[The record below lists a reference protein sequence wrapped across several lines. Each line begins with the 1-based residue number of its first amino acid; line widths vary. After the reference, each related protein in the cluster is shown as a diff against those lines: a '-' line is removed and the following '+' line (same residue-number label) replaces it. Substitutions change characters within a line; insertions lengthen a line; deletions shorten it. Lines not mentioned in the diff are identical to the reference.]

1 MAKPPVSEEV
11 LKAQFGPTL
20 NYVPAGGWKN
30 ESVHPAEKLV
40 KTHCCFCG
48 QQCGIQLKVREN
60 KIIGF
65 EPWEDFP
72 FNRGMLCPKG
82 VKRYLQSG
90 HPDRLLHPLMRGE
103 TGFQAAAWDT
113 ALDFTAQRL
122 REIQEKYGKDGVAV
136 YGGASL
142 STEKSYLL
150 GKFARV
156 ALGTRHIDYNGRL
169 CMVSAGTAYK
179 LAFGV
184 DRSTIP
190 WSDIPKAEVVFVI
203 GANIGD
209 CAPITTDY
217 IWRARD
223 NGARLVVADPRL
235 TPITRNADL
244 YLPLR
249 PGTDLVL
256 LMSLLHV
263 ILREELEDKEFI
275 ARYTSGFAEVA
286 ESVKPYDPRTAA
298 EQTGVPPEAI
308 EKAARWI
315 GKSRQVV
322 FLHARGL
329 EHQSKGVENC
339 LAVINLALATGNL
352 GHEGSGPTMIT
363 GQGNGQGGRE
373 HGQKCDQL
381 PGQRSLTDPAAREH
395 VARVWGISPDELP
408 QPGYTAEEIMESIH
422 RGEIKALLSICFNP
436 LVSLPD
442 ANFTR
447 EALSRLEFFGVIDFF
462 LSETAHY
469 ADVVLAGSL
478 QEEEDGLGC
487 SAEGRV
493 IHWQKSIDPPGDAR
507 RDSAI
512 IVDLAHRLGRG
523 QYFPFTTPAEIL
535 TELREASRGGV
546 ADYYGITYEKVD
558 KLKGVFWPCPAPEH
572 PGTPR
577 LFEDMKFHTSDQ
589 RAHFEVTKWRPSGD
603 PVDEQ
608 YPIYLTT
615 GRVVSQYL
623 SGTQTRRIGA
633 LIDQYPGPRV
643 EIHPRLA
650 QQYEIGDGDW
660 VTVQTRRDRLTLPA
674 MVVKTIRPDTVFIP
688 YHWPGIR
695 SANRLTHRTLDPRS
709 KIPEF
714 KVSACRIM
722 KAAGPDVTSDDRA
735 AEHNVPAPV
744 SNHSSRTASPQRT
757 QTTQRNDHNRNQS
770 SFAYLRVLSSEKVF
784 EGD

>member
-1 MAKPPVSEEV
+1 MAKAPVSEEI
-11 LKAQFGPTL
+11 LNEKFGPHL
-20 NYVPAGGWKN
+20 NYKPPGGWN
-30 ESVHPAEKLV
+30 DESVHPPEKLV

-48 QQCGIQLKVREN
+48 QQCGIQLKVRDN
-60 KIIGF
+60 RVIGF
-65 EPWEDFP
+65 EPWEEFP

-82 VKRYLQSG
+82 VKRYLQDN
-90 HPDRLLHPLMRGE
+90 HPDRLLSPLMRSE
-103 TGFQAAAWDT
+103 QGFRPTSWDE
-113 ALDFTAQRL
+113 ALSFTVGGMRD
-122 REIQEKYGKDGVAV
+122 IQEKYGKDAIAI

-190 WSDIPKAEVVFVI
+190 WSEIPKAEVLFVI

-217 IWRARD
+217 IWRCRD
-223 NGARLVVADPRL
+223 KGGKLIVADPRM

-249 PGTDLVL
+249 PGTDLAL
-256 LMSLLHV
+256 LMGMLHV
-263 ILREELEDKEFI
+263 ILRDGLEDRDFI
-275 ARYTSGFAEVA
+275 EQYTTGFEAVA
-286 ESVKPYDPRTAA
+286 ESAKAWDLRRVA
-298 EQTGVPPEAI
+298 EMTDVPPEFI

-315 GKSRQVV
+315 GKSKRAIMM
-322 FLHARGL
+322 HARGL

-339 LAVINLALATGNL
+339 LAVINIALATGNI
-352 GHEGSGPTMIT
+352 GRDGAGPTMIT

-381 PGQRSLTDPAAREH
+381 PGQRSLTDPAAREY
-395 VARVWGISPDELP
+395 VAGVWGIRPDELP
-408 QPGYTAEEIMESIH
+408 QPGYSAQEIMNAIH
-422 RGEIKALLSICFNP
+422 RGEIKGLLSTCFNP

-442 ANFTR
+442 SNFTR
-447 EALSRLEFFGVIDFF
+447 EALSKLEFFGVIDFF
-462 LSETAHY
+462 LSETAHH

-493 IHWQKSIDPPGDAR
+493 IHWKRSVDPPGDAR
-507 RDSAI
+507 CDSDI
-512 IVDLAHRLGRG
+512 IIELARRLGRG
-523 QYFPFTTPAEIL
+523 QYFPFKNPADIFE
-535 TELREASRGGV
+535 ELRIASRGGV
-546 ADYYGITYEKVD
+546 ADYYGITYERVD
-558 KLKGVFWPCPAPEH
+558 REMGIFWPCPSLDH

-577 LFEDMKFHTSDQ
+577 LFVDKKFYTHDGK
-589 RAHFEVTKWRPSGD
+589 AHFNVTEWRPSGD
-603 PVDEQ
+603 PINEE
-608 YPIYLTT
+608 YPLFLTT

-633 LIDQYPGPRV
+633 LVDQNPEPLA

-650 QQYEIGDGDW
+650 EQYEIKDGDW
-660 VTVQTRRDRLTLPA
+660 MTVTTRRDDLTIRV

-688 YHWPGIR
+688 YHWAGIR

-714 KVSACRIM
+714 KVSACRIAGA
-722 KAAGPDVTSDDRA
+722 KGPDQSPDDRDA
-735 AEHNVPAPV
+735 HKNGA
-744 SNHSSRTASPQRT
+744 SRGGA
-757 QTTQRNDHNRNQS
+757 
-770 SFAYLRVLSSEKVF
+770 
-784 EGD
+784 